1 SLFCRSSQPP
11 RSTLFPYTT
20 LFRSEHAKAIIIEVN
35 TAQSELLEGIH
46 DVYDTG
52 QQGERIPIPLTKADD
67 RIGTA
72 GIPIDIDKV
81 KGIVFTDQLD
91 SPSTI
96 VAPDAETK
104 VMANHLLDFLHTK
117 VEAGRL
123 TEQLTP
129 LQSRIG

>member
-1 SLFCRSSQPP
+1 MEFAILHAVSITEHGMVIRTTSVRNSSI
-11 RSTLFPYTT
+11 LA
-20 LFRSEHAKAIIIEVN
+20 EHAKAIISEIN

-72 GIPIDIDKV
+72 GIPIDMDKV

-104 VMANHLLDFLHTK
+104 VMANHLLDF
-117 VEAGRL
+117 
-123 TEQLTP
+123 
-129 LQSRIG
+129 